1 MRWPVVLALL
11 VAAIAGYVAINSATV
26 RYRLTL
32 EAEVD
37 GVRKTGSG
45 VIEVSYS
52 KENFPISSA
61 QFHINFRGEAVVVDL
76 GSRGLLFALLKEGT
90 DSRSGADYIVLR
102 AFNFPGGALP
112 SPVLDG
118 LGKVRRLSG
127 KVDLPLTSLP
137 MLVRFR
143 DPNDMKAVERV
154 DPLDIGKSFGAGTKL
169 VRATLEIVSPGI
181 WPFSLIGITGE
192 PITRGIEHWLAW
204 WNAPKPWLKPI
215 GNGHFVDTRTETFR
229 VNKVDFQRG

>member
-1 MRWPVVLALL
+1 MRWPVVLALI
-11 VAAIAGYVAINSATV
+11 VAAISGYVAINSATV

-52 KENFPISSA
+52 KQTVLISQA
-61 QFHINFRGEAVVVDL
+61 EFGVDFRGEAVVVDL
-76 GSRGLLFALLKEGT
+76 GTRGLLFALLRQGT
-90 DSRSGADYIVLR
+90 DSRSGPDYIVLR

-112 SPVLDG
+112 RPVLEG

-137 MLVRFR
+137 LLVRFR
-143 DPNDMKAVERV
+143 NPNDLQSVERV
-154 DPLDIGKSFGAGTKL
+154 DPLDIGKSFGVGTRL
-169 VRATLEIVSPGI
+169 VRASLEIVSSGT
-181 WPFSLIGITGE
+181 WPFSVIGISGE
-192 PITRGIEHWLAW
+192 PITRGIGRWLDW
-204 WNAPKPWLKPI
+204 QNLPKPWLKPT
-215 GNGHFVDTRTETFR
+215 GNGNFVDTRTDTFK
-229 VNKVDFQRG
+229 VNKEDFQKG